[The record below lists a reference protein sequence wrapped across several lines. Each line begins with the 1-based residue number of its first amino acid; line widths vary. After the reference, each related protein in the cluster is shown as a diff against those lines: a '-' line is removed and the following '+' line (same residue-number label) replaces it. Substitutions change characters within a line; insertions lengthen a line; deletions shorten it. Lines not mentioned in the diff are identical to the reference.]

1 MKKLFGFILLL
12 LFLVGI
18 VVWYFTTFRLDAMIE
33 QQIEQAGSAS
43 FGAPV
48 TVGSVTTSIKDGSL
62 RITDITVANPSGF
75 RNKNAFTLRGIEA
88 AVDYATFDIKRV
100 YINEPDIVIEEKG
113 GKTNFDVMLERLN
126 SGEKVPVEEPEGAE
140 PPVIT
145 IHHFRMNE
153 SRAAFESESLD
164 RYSDLEIDE
173 VELSNI
179 RGTPSEVASV
189 IATEVLKEVTKEAAT
204 EMLKA
209 QARKKYGDVEE
220 SVTEKLKD
228 VFGKEDDSGN

>member
-12 LFLVGI
+12 LLIVGI

-43 FGAPV
+43 FGSPV

-62 RITDITVANPSGF
+62 RIADITVANPSGF

-100 YINEPDIVIEEKG
+100 FINEPDIVIEEKG
-113 GKTNFDVMLERLN
+113 GKTNFDVMLDRLN
-126 SGEKVPVEEPEGAE
+126 SGEEVPVETPEGVE
-140 PPVIT
+140 PTVIT

-179 RGTPSEVASV
+179 SGTPSEVATV
-189 IATEVLKEVTKEAAT
+189 IATEVLKEVTREAAT

-220 SVTEKLKD
+220 SVTDKLKD

>member
-1 MKKLFGFILLL
+1 MKKLFGFILFLL
-12 LFLVGI
+12 LIVGV

-43 FGAPV
+43 FGSPV

-62 RITDITVANPSGF
+62 KIADITVANPSGF

-126 SGEKVPVEEPEGAE
+126 SGEQVPVETSEGVEPT
-140 PPVIT
+140 VIT

-179 RGTPSEVASV
+179 KGTPSEVATV
-189 IATEVLKEVTKEAAT
+189 IATEVLKEVTREAAT

-220 SVTEKLKD
+220 SVTDKLKG
-228 VFGKEDDSGN
+228 VFGKEDDSGS